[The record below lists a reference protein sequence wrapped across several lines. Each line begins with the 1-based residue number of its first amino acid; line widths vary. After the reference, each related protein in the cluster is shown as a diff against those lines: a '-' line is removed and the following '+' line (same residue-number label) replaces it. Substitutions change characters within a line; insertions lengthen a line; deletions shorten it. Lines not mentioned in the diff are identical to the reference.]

1 MINLLLPSAE
11 VKSCIWLNQ
20 TLPSPLDLLYP
31 FFFFFLNLFP
41 FSLAAAGHERRT
53 RRRREKGAQES
64 GDRCS
69 TLCLVRHTPLSPSRC
84 CIPVQTVTCRLVLH
98 FPGLPCTHV
107 LQKHEF
113 PDFCKGGRSSRG
125 GNLGVEVLSVVVG
138 GAGNHFLRVRADY
151 CLLCDVNKAEQSGC
165 VASKHNT
172 PLHTQAQTC
181 SAVMCAKQSYMREGE
196 KTHSLLSVCLPP
208 FLLFFPFQ
216 IPTTAVPTHG
226 KWMPNISCSFKQM

>member
-1 MINLLLPSAE
+1 MRGEQEGGGRKGLRKVETDVP
-11 VKSCIWLNQ
+11 
-20 TLPSPLDLLYP
+20 PSP
-31 FFFFFLNLFP
+31 
-41 FSLAAAGHERRT
+41 
-53 RRRREKGAQES
+53 
-64 GDRCS
+64 S
-69 TLCLVRHTPLSPSRC
+69 TLHPLPCPTHTPLPSRC

-165 VASKHNT
+165 VASKRNT

-196 KTHSLLSVCLPP
+196 KTTHSLLSVCLPP
-208 FLLFFPFQ
+208 FLLFFPLSD
-216 IPTTAVPTHG
+216 T
-226 KWMPNISCSFKQM
+226 NDCSPHPW